1 MGHKRPRPERLGDK
15 LREIRLAFELSQDLI
30 RTRLGFGHIHPG
42 RISEYET
49 GKRVPPPMLLLAYAD
64 LAGVHV
70 TAQRPRN
77 PSSVAGMCLLVW
89 VATRTRLV
97 VTRHPKQFSWR
108 N

>member
-70 TAQRPRN
+70 EDLLNDNLDLPKKLPGKVRHGVIP
-77 PSSVAGMCLLVW
+77 PS
-89 VATRTRLV
+89 
-97 VTRHPKQFSWR
+97 H
-108 N
+108 